1 MNNDDINVD
10 YNDAIEILTKI
21 YGYDENLI
29 DIDVKIKNNK
39 IIDVVGYTSRDK
51 KKIQFFIEYKNYIGD
66 CINDHTKK
74 IALETNPDFFIVWK
88 NYEINKTYK
97 LIHNEIIEIGHI
109 PKLYENISKNIK
121 IDDPV
126 MKFQRIIK
134 HFKIFGSMESDY
146 IIDLAKI
153 IVCKIYD
160 EEKKTDIFSNFT
172 IDHKNNLEQLEII
185 WKKISTQH
193 PEFNSYKTFSCHSEI
208 ITRVCNEIKNFS
220 FSSTTKYDLFS
231 GYVKAIDSNYNIT
244 SSSIIKTISILLQ
257 MQNNKKIMLPF
268 CYYGNIFFTINQL
281 LNTNTTKNNKN
292 MTYYGI
298 VEQKIQKIII
308 EFVLKY
314 CNMKNT
320 IYYKSPSS
328 NSHIEIKNYD
338 YAIIP
343 LLLNIKSRRSFNDIG
358 YDKDLQSN
366 LIHGII
372 QNLNYGGKI
381 GVLTSHNF
389 LSDHKYENIRKWLIK
404 NCNIR
409 AIISIPNHNAKLSI
423 FSLCMIIIEK
433 NKNLSDDKIFVSY
446 NQDRYND
453 DSIIEIS
460 KLEKIFKNLIL
471 QFGLF
476 QHIKKIQYESD
487 EAFLI
492 NKSELKNN
500 WNVKYL
506 LPTYKNMMNKL
517 SNKKQLCEIS
527 EIISGKS
534 ISSIHRFENG
544 IPYIRI
550 SDIQNNILN
559 IENCVK
565 INDKNIKTS
574 VTKIHAGDILISIRG
589 TIGKISIVP
598 AHLSG
603 CYLSSQLAIIRIK
616 NNNIDSKFIKYQ
628 LQYSKLI
635 KQQLLYYQKGSF
647 IQNISINDVKKL
659 HVAILSIDQ
668 QKQYLKK
675 IDKLLHNELILKENL
690 KKMRSELDELL

>member
-1 MNNDDINVD
+1 
-10 YNDAIEILTKI
+10 
-21 YGYDENLI
+21 
-29 DIDVKIKNNK
+29 
-39 IIDVVGYTSRDK
+39 
-51 KKIQFFIEYKNYIGD
+51 
-66 CINDHTKK
+66 
-74 IALETNPDFFIVWK
+74 
-88 NYEINKTYK
+88 
-97 LIHNEIIEIGHI
+97 
-109 PKLYENISKNIK
+109 
-121 IDDPV
+121 
-126 MKFQRIIK
+126 
-134 HFKIFGSMESDY
+134 
-146 IIDLAKI
+146 
-153 IVCKIYD
+153 
-160 EEKKTDIFSNFT
+160 
-172 IDHKNNLEQLEII
+172 
-185 WKKISTQH
+185 
-193 PEFNSYKTFSCHSEI
+193 
-208 ITRVCNEIKNFS
+208 
-220 FSSTTKYDLFS
+220 
-231 GYVKAIDSNYNIT
+231 
-244 SSSIIKTISILLQ
+244 
-257 MQNNKKIMLPF
+257 
-268 CYYGNIFFTINQL
+268 
-281 LNTNTTKNNKN
+281 

-574 VTKIHAGDILISIRG
+574 VTKIHAGDSKILISIRG